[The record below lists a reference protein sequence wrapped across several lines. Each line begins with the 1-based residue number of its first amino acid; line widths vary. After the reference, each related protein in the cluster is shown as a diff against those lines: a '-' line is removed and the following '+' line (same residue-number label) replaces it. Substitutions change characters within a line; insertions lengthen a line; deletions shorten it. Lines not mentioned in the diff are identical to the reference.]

1 MCDFADFR
9 EYRQGFLLLILLL
22 RPRGAG
28 ANPKDLKL
36 VTGEGKGITVRSF
49 SSLLEVDTGGLR
61 RMILSKK
68 RSRQRKWEGEK
79 KEGRNAAR
87 AVASGSVRMKA
98 RGLRAHTL
106 QRPPPHH
113 HQGYPYHSE
122 RRDTAKGDSSTR
134 VHSPRAPTTRKTPVG
149 A

>member
-49 SSLLEVDTGGLR
+49 SSLLEVDAGGLR

-79 KEGRNAAR
+79 KEGFRARVTTSAR
-87 AVASGSVRMKA
+87 ARGRGRERGQGRRRERDIPQHLEPRVAGV
-98 RGLRAHTL
+98 
-106 QRPPPHH
+106 
-113 HQGYPYHSE
+113 
-122 RRDTAKGDSSTR
+122 AKR
-134 VHSPRAPTTRKTPVG
+134 
-149 A
+149 